1 MDPTT
6 NTTHHCSSNNNNN
19 NHHRIRLC
27 KPHTSSPQ
35 SWCCSLKF
43 KNKIKNTKPPP
54 EIPDSS
60 THFTSELKTPILPK
74 PISKTP
80 FSIVGRIPN
89 RRILS
94 PGRVSPIDSLPDI
107 APAAVSVPAMSP
119 PVAEESGGGDG
130 FDVRLK
136 LKGKKGGRLG
146 LELNSRVLRENSDVF
161 GELIEDFK
169 RRNDGGGCCL
179 CRIEVPEV
187 KNLAVFRLTIE
198 LMFEEDIVRR
208 LVEFGVY
215 RAIDVLE
222 VSASIKFR
230 KGVSSCLK
238 YLEAVPWNEHE
249 EEKIRKL
256 FTRLRF
262 DETSAQEILCRLHLP
277 DSVRS
282 QQHLPSR
289 LLWSIT
295 SCENTRARNELK
307 SLVKGL
313 LCRPSVCEKDNLD
326 IKEDLYSVSR
336 CCISSLITLFEDST
350 SPGSP
355 TRNKGSGRPS
365 AETISWQVDNIT
377 WLLEILLEHQMAEE
391 FVDMWAD
398 QKELIRMHG
407 IASPLIRYELSR
419 ISALLFTAM
428 GTRRIHCGTRSRS
441 GVFHS
446 WFGPFLLDFGW
457 IQRCRKGID
466 VRQLEEAMGQ
476 ALLTL
481 PLEEQY
487 GLFMEWFTCFSRNG
501 TECPNLSNAFQVWWR
516 RAFLRDSR
524 NSCYRFPL
532 SE

>member
-1 MDPTT
+1 M
-6 NTTHHCSSNNNNN
+6 
-19 NHHRIRLC
+19 
-27 KPHTSSPQ
+27 
-35 SWCCSLKF
+35 
-43 KNKIKNTKPPP
+43 
-54 EIPDSS
+54 
-60 THFTSELKTPILPK
+60 
-74 PISKTP
+74 
-80 FSIVGRIPN
+80 
-89 RRILS
+89 
-94 PGRVSPIDSLPDI
+94 
-107 APAAVSVPAMSP
+107 
-119 PVAEESGGGDG
+119 AEESAGGGDCGDG

-146 LELNSRVLRENSDVF
+146 LELNSRVLGENSDVF
-161 GELIEDFK
+161 GELIGDF
-169 RRNDGGGCCL
+169 RRNGGGGCCL

-208 LVEFGVY
+208 LVEIGVY

-249 EEKIRKL
+249 EEKIRRL

-262 DETSAQEILCRLHLP
+262 DETSAQEILSRLHLP

-313 LCRPSVCEKDNLD
+313 LCGPSACEKDNLD

-336 CCISSLITLFEDST
+336 SCISSLITLFEDST

-355 TRNKGSGRPS
+355 TGNKGSGRPS

-377 WLLEILLEHQMAEE
+377 WLLEILLEHQIAEE

-398 QKELIRMHG
+398 QKELIRMHR

-428 GTRRIHCGTRSRS
+428 GTGRLHCGSCSRS
-441 GVFHS
+441 GFFHT
-446 WFGPFLLDFGW
+446 WFGPMLLDFGW

-481 PLEEQY
+481 LLEEQY

-516 RAFLRDSR
+516 RAFLRGSR
-524 NSCYRFPL
+524 N
-532 SE
+532 